1 MLTPYEQSVLDAVA
15 ALWTAINNL
24 TVDSTDR
31 EYSHLQ
37 IPALPLE
44 QLEQGI
50 WAAVGRRLAEGS

>member
-15 ALWTAINNL
+15 ALWAAINNL
-24 TVDSTDR
+24 TVASTNRD
-31 EYSHLQ
+31 YSHLQ
-37 IPALPLE
+37 IPAAQLE